1 MNNNAEIGLS
11 VGGGGGNAPKSS
23 KLRTITAV
31 LVSLVVAIVM
41 ALSSRYSPL
50 CDDFLVSFKF
60 TPHFD
65 SASKILIKPSFI
77 SVNKNFRGIFGTG
90 CPVGTQKEITSDL
103 ECILKIPRGTVIDR
117 LEFTFKD
124 INGVFDISSI
134 QLGNDRVP
142 LNSIISAASD
152 IKLGKD
158 IKVVSGDLKDTVS
171 LEVTPLGE
179 EATLVV
185 DKTLS
190 MKGASGIRYGSILS
204 ILTIAV
210 ITYFISC
217 QVFKFLLERQKVDE
231 TKVVVHYKSRQ
242 FMNIEILRFL
252 LVMFVILEHNAGS
265 FINISQQDFYFL
277 DNFVNGGRSQLF
289 FVIAGFF
296 LFYSPKNLQ
305 TSPIFFIKKRWL
317 RLSGLV
323 IFTTIVGLAMY
334 NFNTASNP
342 IEDNLLT
349 ALLINLLKS
358 SDIQYLVGPAWYVNN
373 LFFLSCIYYAIFKTL
388 EKKYALLITVGLAA
402 ISLNLY
408 ARGISLG
415 LAGWGNMPG
424 SVFSL
429 SVGILMAEAFK
440 QISSNVLVQNEKQ
453 QGISYIAYS
462 VFEIFIFVSLLIG
475 LYGKHLGFNLGNNV
489 MSGSIALMLWLFL
502 IKKGVLSNFFNKS
515 WAIYF
520 GKYTYSIYVTHVIV
534 LWMSGSFINSHAEF
548 CIQHNILVPS
558 AVIVAIL
565 IFAVFCHHIVEM
577 PLSRW
582 TAEKFLYKDSK

>member
-11 VGGGGGNAPKSS
+11 VGGGGNAPKSS

-77 SVNKNFRGIFGTG
+77 SVNKNFRGSFGTG

-424 SVFSL
+424 SVFSI

>member
-1 MNNNAEIGLS
+1 
-11 VGGGGGNAPKSS
+11 
-23 KLRTITAV
+23 
-31 LVSLVVAIVM
+31 M

>member
-1 MNNNAEIGLS
+1 
-11 VGGGGGNAPKSS
+11 
-23 KLRTITAV
+23 
-31 LVSLVVAIVM
+31 M

-358 SDIQYLVGPAWYVNN
+358 SDIQCLVGPAWYVNN

>member
-11 VGGGGGNAPKSS
+11 VGGGNAPKSS

-77 SVNKNFRGIFGTG
+77 SVNKNFRGSFGTG

>member
-1 MNNNAEIGLS
+1 
-11 VGGGGGNAPKSS
+11 
-23 KLRTITAV
+23 
-31 LVSLVVAIVM
+31 M

-217 QVFKFLLERQKVDE
+217 QIFKFLLERQKVDE

-440 QISSNVLVQNEKQ
+440 QISSNVLVQDEKQ

>member
-1 MNNNAEIGLS
+1 
-11 VGGGGGNAPKSS
+11 
-23 KLRTITAV
+23 
-31 LVSLVVAIVM
+31 M

-77 SVNKNFRGIFGTG
+77 SVNKNFRGSFGTG

-424 SVFSL
+424 SVFSI

>member
-1 MNNNAEIGLS
+1 
-11 VGGGGGNAPKSS
+11 
-23 KLRTITAV
+23 
-31 LVSLVVAIVM
+31 M

-77 SVNKNFRGIFGTG
+77 SVNKNFRGSFGTG

-217 QVFKFLLERQKVDE
+217 QIFKFLLERQKVDE

-440 QISSNVLVQNEKQ
+440 QISSNVLVQDEKQ

>member
-1 MNNNAEIGLS
+1 
-11 VGGGGGNAPKSS
+11 
-23 KLRTITAV
+23 
-31 LVSLVVAIVM
+31 
-41 ALSSRYSPL
+41 
-50 CDDFLVSFKF
+50 
-60 TPHFD
+60 
-65 SASKILIKPSFI
+65 
-77 SVNKNFRGIFGTG
+77 
-90 CPVGTQKEITSDL
+90 
-103 ECILKIPRGTVIDR
+103 
-117 LEFTFKD
+117 
-124 INGVFDISSI
+124 
-134 QLGNDRVP
+134 
-142 LNSIISAASD
+142 
-152 IKLGKD
+152 
-158 IKVVSGDLKDTVS
+158 
-171 LEVTPLGE
+171 
-179 EATLVV
+179 
-185 DKTLS
+185 

-217 QVFKFLLERQKVDE
+217 QIFKFLLERQKVDE

-440 QISSNVLVQNEKQ
+440 QISSNVLVQDEKQ

-558 AVIVAIL
+558 AVIVALL

>member
-11 VGGGGGNAPKSS
+11 VGGGNAPKSS

>member
-1 MNNNAEIGLS
+1 MS
-11 VGGGGGNAPKSS
+11 
-23 KLRTITAV
+23 
-31 LVSLVVAIVM
+31 
-41 ALSSRYSPL
+41 LSSRYSPL
-50 CDDFLVSFKF
+50 CDDFLISFKF

-65 SASKILIKPSFI
+65 SATKIFI
-77 SVNKNFRGIFGTG
+77 RPAFESVNKNFRGSFGTG
-90 CPVGTQKEITSDL
+90 CPVGTQKEITSNL
-103 ECILKIPRGTVIDR
+103 ECVLKIPRDIVIDR
-117 LEFTFKD
+117 IELKFVDTAGSFE
-124 INGVFDISSI
+124 ISDI
-134 QLGNDRVP
+134 QLGKDKIT
-142 LNSIISAASD
+142 LNSIATAESD
-152 IKLGKD
+152 LKIGDSLKILEGDLRKTAT
-158 IKVVSGDLKDTVS
+158 IEVSGTDK
-171 LEVTPLGE
+171 EQ
-179 EATLVV
+179 ATIII
-185 DKTLS
+185 DKSLS
-190 MKGASGIRYGSILS
+190 MKGTPGVRYGNILS
-204 ILTIAV
+204 ILTIGV
-210 ITYFISC
+210 ISYFICC
-217 QVFKFLLERQKVDE
+217 QLFNFLFKKQKIDE
-231 TKVVVHYKSRQ
+231 SKVVVHYKSRQ

-334 NFNTASNP
+334 NFNTAYNP

-358 SDIQYLVGPAWYVNN
+358 SDMQYLVGPAWYVNN

-440 QISSNVLVQNEKQ
+440 QISSNVLMQDEKQ

-520 GKYTYSIYVTHVIV
+520 GKYTYSIYVTHVLV
-534 LWMSGSFINSHAEF
+534 LWMSGSFINSHEEF

-582 TAEKFLYKDSK
+582 TAEKFLYSDNSDRAKS

>member
-1 MNNNAEIGLS
+1 
-11 VGGGGGNAPKSS
+11 
-23 KLRTITAV
+23 
-31 LVSLVVAIVM
+31 M

-440 QISSNVLVQNEKQ
+440 QISSNVLVQDEKQ

>member
-11 VGGGGGNAPKSS
+11 VRGGGNAPKSS

-77 SVNKNFRGIFGTG
+77 SVNKNFRGSFGTG

-217 QVFKFLLERQKVDE
+217 QIFKFLLERQKVDE

-440 QISSNVLVQNEKQ
+440 QISSNVLVQDEKQ

>member
-1 MNNNAEIGLS
+1 MS
-11 VGGGGGNAPKSS
+11 
-23 KLRTITAV
+23 
-31 LVSLVVAIVM
+31 
-41 ALSSRYSPL
+41 LSSRYSPL
-50 CDDFLVSFKF
+50 CDDFLISFKF

-65 SASKILIKPSFI
+65 SATKIFI
-77 SVNKNFRGIFGTG
+77 RPAFESVNKNFRGSFGTG
-90 CPVGTQKEITSDL
+90 CPVGTQKEITSNL
-103 ECILKIPRGTVIDR
+103 ECVLKIPRDIVIDR
-117 LEFTFKD
+117 IELKFVDTAGSFE
-124 INGVFDISSI
+124 ISDI
-134 QLGNDRVP
+134 QLGKDKIT
-142 LNSIISAASD
+142 LNSIATAESD
-152 IKLGKD
+152 LKIGDSLKILEGDLRKTAT
-158 IKVVSGDLKDTVS
+158 IEVSGTDK
-171 LEVTPLGE
+171 EQ
-179 EATLVV
+179 ATIII
-185 DKTLS
+185 DKSLS
-190 MKGASGIRYGSILS
+190 MKGTPGVRYGNILS
-204 ILTIAV
+204 ILTIGV
-210 ITYFISC
+210 ISYFICC
-217 QVFKFLLERQKVDE
+217 QLFNFLFKKQKIDE
-231 TKVVVHYKSRQ
+231 SKVVVHYKSRQ

-334 NFNTASNP
+334 NFNTAYNP

-358 SDIQYLVGPAWYVNN
+358 SDMQYLVGPAWYVNN

-440 QISSNVLVQNEKQ
+440 QISSNVLMQDEKQ

-475 LYGKHLGFNLGNNV
+475 LYGKHLGFNLGNNDV
-489 MSGSIALMLWLFL
+489 MVSGDDQRVDSCILQALQLGAHY
-502 IKKGVLSNFFNKS
+502 I
-515 WAIYF
+515 
-520 GKYTYSIYVTHVIV
+520 VTC
-534 LWMSGSFINSHAEF
+534 F
-548 CIQHNILVPS
+548 
-558 AVIVAIL
+558 
-565 IFAVFCHHIVEM
+565 FAVFRQVAGNKHQSRFVFQRRVHQRHKSSFAQIDHFALTCHHIVEM

-582 TAEKFLYKDSK
+582 TAEKFLYSDNSDRAKS

>member
-1 MNNNAEIGLS
+1 
-11 VGGGGGNAPKSS
+11 
-23 KLRTITAV
+23 
-31 LVSLVVAIVM
+31 M

-217 QVFKFLLERQKVDE
+217 QIFKFLLERQKVDE